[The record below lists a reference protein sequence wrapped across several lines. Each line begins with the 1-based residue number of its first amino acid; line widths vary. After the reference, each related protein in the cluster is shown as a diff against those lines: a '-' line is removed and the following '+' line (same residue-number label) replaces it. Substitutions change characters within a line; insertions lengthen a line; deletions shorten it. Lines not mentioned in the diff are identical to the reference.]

1 MNSVLVL
8 RNRLKVLAEECNR
21 LEEWTPVIDNI
32 NTYGDLYGFIL
43 DFLYKPEEVEE
54 MYIKADNVNSEDF
67 FDYKD
72 SPQLLV
78 VVKTNKE
85 FIDEELKEMK
95 EDQLVLRINGIN
107 EDYEDLDDEPT
118 IMISLRVYED
128 SFLKEDDIF
137 EGITLTQMEKIK

>member
-8 RNRLKVLAEECNR
+8 RSRLKVLAEEYDR
-21 LEEWTPVIDNI
+21 LEEWTPIINNI

-67 FDYKD
+67 FDYQD
-72 SPQLLV
+72 SPQLLA

-118 IMISLRVYED
+118 IMITLRVYED
-128 SFLKEDDIF
+128 SFLKEDDVF
-137 EGITLTQMEKIK
+137 EGITLNQMEKIK

>member
-1 MNSVLVL
+1 MNSVRVL
-8 RNRLKVLAEECNR
+8 KSRLKSLVREQNK
-21 LEEWTPVIDNI
+21 LEEWSPIIENI

-43 DFLYKPEEVEE
+43 DYLYKPEEVEE
-54 MYIKADNVNSEDF
+54 MYIKAENIDSDDF

-72 SPQLLV
+72 SPQLLA

-95 EDQLVLRINGIN
+95 ENQLVMRINGIN
-107 EDYEDLDDEPT
+107 ELYEDMDEEPT

-128 SFLKEDDIF
+128 SFLKEDDVF
-137 EGITLTQMEKIK
+137 EGVTLTQMEKIK

>member
-8 RNRLKVLAEECNR
+8 RSRLKVLAEEYDR
-21 LEEWTPVIDNI
+21 LEEWTPIINNI

-72 SPQLLV
+72 SPQLLA

-118 IMISLRVYED
+118 IMITLRVYED
-128 SFLKEDDIF
+128 SFLKEDDVF
-137 EGITLTQMEKIK
+137 EGITLNQMEKIK